1 MEMRDSIDRR
11 LGETIVVASLAR
23 PEADAVF
30 LSDQFSRDAGVAQS
44 ICDSTLRPGRKG
56 SAYYK

>member
-30 LSDQFSRDAGVAQS
+30 LSIEFSRDAG
-44 ICDSTLRPGRKG
+44 
-56 SAYYK
+56 